1 MIYSD
6 KQPTLNTTNDDANLL
21 LAVRCI
27 NEIINWAQHMERPIE
42 TYMGDTIHVVELNDL
57 LDHLNRKVEKLS
69 SNDR

>member
-1 MIYSD
+1 MS
-6 KQPTLNTTNDDANLL
+6 QTNENQEPNADAKLL

-27 NEIINWAQHMERPIE
+27 NEIINWAKHMERPIE

-57 LDHLNRKVEKLS
+57 LDHLNRKVDKLS

>member
-1 MIYSD
+1 METE
-6 KQPTLNTTNDDANLL
+6 TLTNHENGNDANRL